1 MPSNNSNIFI
11 RKMAAPPFSVA
22 LAWGGGG
29 GGMEKVLTV
38 CLNHEANTFSSQ
50 PTTLADFRQRGL
62 L

>member
-1 MPSNNSNIFI
+1 
-11 RKMAAPPFSVA
+11 
-22 LAWGGGG
+22 
-29 GGMEKVLTV
+29 MEKVLTV